1 MMVLEYRVII
11 VEYSQVM
18 LHIDQ
23 ELVGT
28 CRMTY
33 VVDSSSYQSGEYLE
47 VSEHSFQ
54 GFGFEEVVCS

>member
-1 MMVLEYRVII
+1 MVVLKYRVII

-28 CRMTY
+28 CRMAH
-33 VVDSSSYQSGEYLE
+33 VMDSSSYQGGEYLE
-47 VSEHSFQ
+47 VSEHSF
-54 GFGFEEVVCS
+54 